1 MQTLQPGEEEQ
12 ISKQLICGDT
22 YFHRT
27 SSEFKSSNQ
36 MSGKTFQEKV
46 LDLKEQDNQV
56 KMPQTQGD
64 GGRGVMKNA
73 PAD

>member
-1 MQTLQPGEEEQ
+1 MQTLQPGGEEEQ
-12 ISKQLICGDT
+12 ISKQFICGDT

-36 MSGKTFQEKV
+36 MSGKTFQKKV
-46 LDLKEQDNQV
+46 LGLKEQDNQV
-56 KMPQTQGD
+56 KMLQGD
-64 GGRGVMKNA
+64 GGGGGVMKNA